1 MDDDDAQFLV
11 VELAAGVNCQD
22 LSETLG
28 TQPFEHANYQWLV
41 LGSTPAGNAVV
52 AAVAGAEVAP
62 EPTKR
67 LAGWLQERLKAA
79 GAAHGVAPY
88 RMTGE
93 AAPAPAPVQ
102 PAQRRPAPVQPA
114 QRRARVAPAEAYRRR
129 RAAEAAQEPPRAA
142 EKTRDEPIRWA
153 VPPPPPP
160 SRILER
166 PPTRGKGRQM
176 AADFPPPPPS
186 SQPPKAA
193 VRGRRPPPPYPKPAE
208 PPKKRPSISLETS
221 EAPQPL
227 KTPPAP
233 QRSEPPPPP
242 RPRGPTLT
250 DLEKPTS
257 PHDDALLRRRF
268 EKPTSPV
275 EQFLARER
283 AASPPGM
290 FERRSSPFAPI
301 EERAPSPSQGPSSPF
316 DDELLRRRR
325 PSRESFPQ
333 DEDDPTPKDPDDTSS
348 LQAIQQA
355 AQNVQKNLPMRG
367 SRPKPKGPPP
377 VRPRPSQPPPR
388 STNMQQSINDAK
400 KAVAL
405 SGPSLPRVA
414 VADSR
419 AALAAAKAAFPSPE
433 RADQASLDAAR
444 SAFPSPDGKRATS
457 PPAGPLSKKPRVP
470 GPASLDV
477 AEPVA
482 VCVKINQ
489 CVGCR
494 RRIDGVENAP

>member
-129 RAAEAAQEPPRAA
+129 ARRGGRAGAAGRAGA
-142 EKTRDEPIRWA
+142 HPRWA

-176 AADFPPPPPS
+176 AADFPPPPPA
-186 SQPPKAA
+186 SQPSESRRARAA
-193 VRGRRPPPPYPKPAE
+193 AAAALPETCRATEEAPFDLSRNDGSTTTFEDAAGAATPPGAAAAAAAPRAHVNRSGEADE
-208 PPKKRPSISLETS
+208 PP
-221 EAPQPL
+221 
-227 KTPPAP
+227 
-233 QRSEPPPPP
+233 
-242 RPRGPTLT
+242 
-250 DLEKPTS
+250 
-257 PHDDALLRRRF
+257 RRRF
-268 EKPTSPV
+268 TKAALREADVKPV
-275 EQFLARER
+275 EQFLAER
-283 AASPPGM
+283 AASPRACSSGDPRPSHRLRSG
-290 FERRSSPFAPI
+290 RRHRP
-301 EERAPSPSQGPSSPF
+301 RG
-316 DDELLRRRR
+316 RRR
-325 PSRESFPQ
+325 PSTMS
-333 DEDDPTPKDPDDTSS
+333 
-348 LQAIQQA
+348 
-355 AQNVQKNLPMRG
+355 
-367 SRPKPKGPPP
+367 
-377 VRPRPSQPPPR
+377 
-388 STNMQQSINDAK
+388 
-400 KAVAL
+400 
-405 SGPSLPRVA
+405 
-414 VADSR
+414 
-419 AALAAAKAAFPSPE
+419 
-433 RADQASLDAAR
+433 
-444 SAFPSPDGKRATS
+444 
-457 PPAGPLSKKPRVP
+457 
-470 GPASLDV
+470 
-477 AEPVA
+477 
-482 VCVKINQ
+482 
-489 CVGCR
+489 
-494 RRIDGVENAP
+494 

>member
-153 VPPPPPP
+153 VPPPP
-160 SRILER
+160 
-166 PPTRGKGRQM
+166 
-176 AADFPPPPPS
+176 
-186 SQPPKAA
+186 
-193 VRGRRPPPPYPKPAE
+193 YPKPAE
-208 PPKKRPSISLETS
+208 PPKKRPSISLETT

-477 AEPVA
+477 AEPVV

-489 CVGCR
+489 RVGCR
-494 RRIDGVENAP
+494 RRIDGVECAVKF

>member
-1 MDDDDAQFLV
+1 
-11 VELAAGVNCQD
+11 
-22 LSETLG
+22 
-28 TQPFEHANYQWLV
+28 
-41 LGSTPAGNAVV
+41 
-52 AAVAGAEVAP
+52 
-62 EPTKR
+62 
-67 LAGWLQERLKAA
+67 
-79 GAAHGVAPY
+79 
-88 RMTGE
+88 
-93 AAPAPAPVQ
+93 
-102 PAQRRPAPVQPA
+102 
-114 QRRARVAPAEAYRRR
+114 
-129 RAAEAAQEPPRAA
+129 
-142 EKTRDEPIRWA
+142 
-153 VPPPPPP
+153 
-160 SRILER
+160 
-166 PPTRGKGRQM
+166 
-176 AADFPPPPPS
+176 
-186 SQPPKAA
+186 
-193 VRGRRPPPPYPKPAE
+193 
-208 PPKKRPSISLETS
+208 
-221 EAPQPL
+221 
-227 KTPPAP
+227 
-233 QRSEPPPPP
+233 
-242 RPRGPTLT
+242 LT

-325 PSRESFPQ
+325 PSRESFPA
-333 DEDDPTPKDPDDTSS
+333 DEDEPTTQRDPDDTSS

-377 VRPRPSQPPPR
+377 VRPKPAMPPPR
-388 STNMQQSINDAK
+388 NTSMQQSINDAK

-405 SGPSLPRVA
+405 SGPSVQRVA

-457 PPAGPLSKKPRVP
+457 PPVQPQPKKPRVP

-482 VCVKINQ
+482 VEQPQTSPVEVVPVKAPDAM
-489 CVGCR
+489 R
-494 RRIDGVENAP
+494 RPDQPVPKPRGPPSRPP